1 MVAAY
6 SHRQVD
12 VAAQPPAPPETPE
25 ERGRSLRT
33 AATITAVVGLLH
45 ALLFLAAW
53 WLISDAPN
61 ADATNAEIADYY
73 SSPSSRRVL
82 LVGLYLMPF
91 AGIAFVW
98 FIVALRMWEEGS
110 SRRRSV
116 LQSNLQLVSGIL
128 YVGLFFVAS
137 AASSVLGASVEFSDG
152 DIDPVAARQFPVFGS
167 TTFFVFAFRMA
178 AMFVFTTSA
187 IGRTAGILP
196 RWFAWSGYAVAAFL
210 LLSASFERWFVLVFP
225 LWLIVLSVLL
235 LRSARKIDPELRL
248 PRGRHE
254 PLVVRQP
261 PAQQAPGR

>member
-1 MVAAY
+1 
-6 SHRQVD
+6 
-12 VAAQPPAPPETPE
+12 
-25 ERGRSLRT
+25 
-33 AATITAVVGLLH
+33 LLH

-73 SSPSSRRVL
+73 ASTSSRRVL

-116 LQSNLQLVSGIL
+116 LQSNLQLVAGIL

-137 AASSVLGASVEFSDG
+137 AASSVLAASVEFSDG

-167 TTFFVFAFRMA
+167 NDGLRLRVPDGRD
-178 AMFVFTTSA
+178 VRLHH
-187 IGRTAGILP
+187 IGDRAEGRHPATLVRLERLRG
-196 RWFAWSGYAVAAFL
+196 GAFL

-261 PAQQAPGR
+261 PAQRVPGR